1 MRREFLLLI
10 IVATTALFSSNIK
23 WYKSFKD
30 ALSTA
35 KRERKRVLLFVY
47 SSHCPYCIKME
58 REIFSKEEDI
68 KYLSKE
74 HILLKMPLNR
84 AKKIFPEIYAT
95 PTNLY
100 FLLPIRSFLPPKLAT
115 KNEEFSTGTL
125 GKPERKSP
133 EKKITLFPF

>member
-95 PTNLY
+95 PTIYILAPNKE
-100 FLLPIRSFLPPKLAT
+100 LLASEVGYQ
-115 KNEEFSTGTL
+115 NEEFFYWTI
-125 GKPERKSP
+125 GKAERKYK
-133 EKKITLFPF
+133 EKR